1 MRFDA
6 RASRCPSQRDACP
19 WCGRHLPDNLL
30 LETSIHSI
38 HNTLHQAPAQAFM
51 KRRFCKVDVRS
62 SQGATALMFAADAGD
77 EEICSMLLCAG
88 ADLHVPQQK

>member
-1 MRFDA
+1 
-6 RASRCPSQRDACP
+6 
-19 WCGRHLPDNLL
+19 
-30 LETSIHSI
+30 
-38 HNTLHQAPAQAFM
+38 M